1 MEPIYDT
8 TQAGLPKTN
17 NSIEGW
23 HRAFSSLLAAS
34 HPTIWQL
41 IEVLKKEQHLT
52 EIKIN
57 LFIAGQKPPSAK
69 KKKISGCC

>member
-1 MEPIYDT
+1 
-8 TQAGLPKTN
+8 
-17 NSIEGW
+17 
-23 HRAFSSLLAAS
+23 LLAAS

-52 EIKIN
+52 EININ

-69 KKKISGCC
+69 KKKNIKNSENKNRVMIYN